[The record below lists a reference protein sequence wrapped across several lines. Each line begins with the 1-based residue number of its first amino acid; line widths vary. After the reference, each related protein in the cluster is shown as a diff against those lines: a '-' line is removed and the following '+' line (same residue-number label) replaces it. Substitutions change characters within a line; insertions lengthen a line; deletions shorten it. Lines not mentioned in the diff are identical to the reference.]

1 MKQDNWKLNTSSTLQ
16 DNKWYI
22 AIVNELEFDDFS
34 IIKFNF
40 KDKLVWSVGVPYHI
54 INGVW
59 YIVNSYYRW
68 DGVGEPQIPTIDK
81 NSCEINY
88 WLK

>member
-1 MKQDNWKLNTSSTLQ
+1 MP

-22 AIVNELEFDDFS
+22 AIVKKERTDDFS

-68 DGVGEPQIPTIDK
+68 DGDNEPQIPTIDK
-81 NSCEINY
+81 NIGEITD
-88 WLK
+88 WKEQKGTE